1 MQRIQHTGA
10 AMAARLQEA
19 KLTGFPACSS
29 RPEARVRAYQ
39 EAFEENRHRV
49 YSLAF
54 WMTDNEL
61 VAEELTVN
69 TFCRAFALSP
79 DPDAE
84 SVDRALVAELRELMP
99 LGSLTLQCAACS
111 QVVGLR
117 RNRSAWNWSAPWSSC
132 RPRNGWSS
140 LHDVQRYQHA
150 RISRILGLSH
160 QESAHGL
167 HQARLRMREILAAM
181 A

>member
-1 MQRIQHTGA
+1 
-10 AMAARLQEA
+10 MAASIQEA
-19 KLTGFPACSS
+19 KLTGFPACAS
-29 RPEARVRAYQ
+29 RPEACVQAYQ

-54 WMTDNEL
+54 RMTDNEL
-61 VAEELTVN
+61 VAEELTAN

-99 LGSLTLQCAACS
+99 LGSLALRCAPCL

-117 RNRSAWNWSAPWSSC
+117 RNAKRVELERAVVQLPATE
-132 RPRNGWSS
+132 RMVFL
-140 LHDVQRYQHA
+140 LHDVERYDHA
-150 RISRILGLSH
+150 RISRILGLSQ
-160 QESAHGL
+160 QESAYGL
-167 HQARLRMREILAAM
+167 HQARLRLRELLAAM

>member
-1 MQRIQHTGA
+1 
-10 AMAARLQEA
+10 MAASIQEA
-19 KLTGFPACSS
+19 KLTGFPARVSK
-29 RPEARVRAYQ
+29 PEARVRAHP

-84 SVDRALVAELRELMP
+84 SVDRALAAELRELMP
-99 LGSLTLQCAACS
+99 LGSLTLRCAPCS
-111 QVVGLR
+111 QVLGVR
-117 RNRSAWNWSAPWSSC
+117 RNAKRVELERAVVQLPATE
-132 RPRNGWSS
+132 RMVFL
-140 LHDVQRYQHA
+140 LHDVERYDHA
-150 RISRILGLSH
+150 RISRILGLSE
-160 QESAHGL
+160 QESACGL
-167 HQARLRMREILAAM
+167 HQARLRLRELLVALA
-181 A
+181 